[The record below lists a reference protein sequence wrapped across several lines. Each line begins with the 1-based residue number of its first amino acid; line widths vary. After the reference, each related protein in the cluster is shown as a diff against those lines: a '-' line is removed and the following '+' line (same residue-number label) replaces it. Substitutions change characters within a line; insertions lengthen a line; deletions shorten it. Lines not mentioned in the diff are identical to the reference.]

1 MLMHILQLFAG
12 AAFIILMF
20 LFVYLGAVV
29 SEEHKQKRR
38 IPLIWESDHP
48 WLIKINN
55 FFNKNNVKD
64 DV

>member
-1 MLMHILQLFAG
+1 
-12 AAFIILMF
+12 MF

>member
-1 MLMHILQLFAG
+1 MTEVLNVLVGIVVFT
-12 AAFIILMF
+12 LMF

-64 DV
+64 DI

>member
-1 MLMHILQLFAG
+1 MIEVLNVLVSIGILTVMS
-12 AAFIILMF
+12 I
-20 LFVYLGAVV
+20 FVYLGAVV

-38 IPLIWESDHP
+38 IPLIWEADHP
-48 WLIKINN
+48 WLIKVNK